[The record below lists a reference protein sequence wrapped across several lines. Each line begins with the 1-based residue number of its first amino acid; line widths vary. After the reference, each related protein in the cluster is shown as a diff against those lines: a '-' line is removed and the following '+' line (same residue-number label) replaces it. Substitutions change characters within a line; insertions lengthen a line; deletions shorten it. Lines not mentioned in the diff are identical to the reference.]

1 MTIFQIDFQQTRS
14 DSRIER
20 RICCFLKMIESQERV
35 YVNRA
40 L

>member
-1 MTIFQIDFQQTRS
+1 MTIFKIDFQQTRS

-20 RICCFLKMIESQERV
+20 RILCFLKMIESQERV